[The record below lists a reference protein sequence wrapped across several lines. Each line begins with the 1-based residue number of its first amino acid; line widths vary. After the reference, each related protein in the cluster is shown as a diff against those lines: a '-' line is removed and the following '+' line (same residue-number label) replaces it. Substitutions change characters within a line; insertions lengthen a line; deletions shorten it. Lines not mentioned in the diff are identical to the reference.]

1 VLETPPTGSDSQVM
15 QSHGFSF
22 DIPSL
27 GSRQHPSPG
36 LQKEWGCSDGHWIGD
51 SQKILVDDT
60 WSPDTPSAVSTPAA
74 IELAGPRRQIFFD
87 PAKTNLAIVT
97 CGGLCP
103 GLNDVIR
110 NLVMHGHYGYGVRRI
125 VGLRYGFESLNPQ
138 FGHRTLELTPRG
150 VDKIHHGGGSILGT
164 SRGKQDPAIMAE
176 SLRSLGIDVLFV
188 VGGDGSQKAAL
199 LLHQEIRKRGWPISI
214 VGIPKTIDN
223 DLLFMDQS
231 FGYLTACA
239 EALRTLNVAHSEAR
253 GARNGIGLVKLMG
266 RDSGFIA
273 CSAALASGEVN
284 FVLIPEVPFALAGE
298 RGLLRSVERRVLER
312 GHAVIAVA
320 EGAGQEWVTHG
331 SPERDAS
338 GNVRYGDIGTFLR
351 EKLIAHFR
359 ERGLEVNL
367 KYIDPSYE
375 LRGGVAT
382 AEDRI
387 FCLQLARHAIHAGM
401 SGKTGLVVARWH
413 QRFVHLPMAV
423 VAAGRRKVDREG
435 DLWRCV
441 LESTGQPACFD

>member
-1 VLETPPTGSDSQVM
+1 MDPSKL
-15 QSHGFSF
+15 SF
-22 DIPSL
+22 NIPSL
-27 GSRQHPSPG
+27 GPCERDSPG
-36 LQKEWGCSDGHWIGD
+36 LQKPWGSTDGHWVED
-51 SQKILVDDT
+51 SHRILVDDQAPLAAT
-60 WSPDTPSAVSTPAA
+60 VEPRTSPPAV
-74 IELAGPRRQIFFD
+74 ELAGPRRRIFFD
-87 PAKTNLAIVT
+87 PKRTTLAVVT

-110 NLVMHGHYGYGVRRI
+110 NVVMHGHYGYGVRRI
-125 VGLRYGFESLNPQ
+125 LGLRYGFESLNPQ

-164 SRGKQDPAIMAE
+164 SRGKQDPTVMVD

-188 VGGDGSQKAAL
+188 VGGDGSQRAAL
-199 LLHQEIRKRGWPISI
+199 LLHEEIQRRCWPIAV

-223 DLLFMDQS
+223 DLLFMDRS
-231 FGYLTACA
+231 FGYVTACA

-284 FVLIPEVPFALAGE
+284 FVLIPEVPFAMEGE
-298 RGLLRSVERRVLER
+298 AGLLRSVERRVLER

-320 EGAGQEWVTHG
+320 EGAGQEWIARGEVQ
-331 SPERDAS
+331 RDAS
-338 GNVRYGDIGTFLR
+338 GNIRYGDIGAFLKQ
-351 EKLIAHFR
+351 KLSEHFR
-359 ERGLEVNL
+359 SRSLELNL

-387 FCLQLARHAIHAGM
+387 FCLQLARHAVHAGM

-413 QRFVHLPMAV
+413 QRFVHLPMAH
-423 VAAGRRKVDREG
+423 VAGGRRKVDLEG

-441 LESTGQPACFD
+441 LESTGQPALFL